1 MDDKWVCYECKTVS
15 SIESITCTNCNK
27 QRWIQLRIYEKDA
40 LELRDGCKNAVSAD

>member
-1 MDDKWVCYECKTVS
+1 MEDTWMCCGCEKLN

-40 LELRDGCKNAVSAD
+40 LELRDGCKNSVSAD